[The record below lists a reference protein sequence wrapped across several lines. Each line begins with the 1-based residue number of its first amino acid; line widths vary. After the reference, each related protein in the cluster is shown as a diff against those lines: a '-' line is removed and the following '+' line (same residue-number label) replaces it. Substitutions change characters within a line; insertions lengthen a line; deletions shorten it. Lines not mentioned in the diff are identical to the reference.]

1 MNKKL
6 KIGILG
12 LIVVLVILIINFSTG
27 VKSAEKAIKLSSSKP
42 LSIIHEE
49 KTNRGS
55 IVFYETLGEDSLST
69 AFVRKSLGRYKVVY
83 DGVQGDVSLVA
94 KKFGL
99 SNMYFPTIEKTSLPI
114 YFGLIGNPEIDQVK
128 IMEKGRNVEGQAK
141 IIEAEGKKIWLV
153 YMNRFQGSD
162 FDIVG
167 LSSDGKEIVKID
179 GDISPYYADQKPF
192 KSTYQ

>member
-1 MNKKL
+1 MDKKL

-12 LIVVLVILIINFSTG
+12 LTVVLVILIINFSTG
-27 VKSAEKAIKLSSSKP
+27 VKSAEEAIKLSSSKP
-42 LSIIHEE
+42 TSIIHEE

-83 DGVQGDVSLVA
+83 DGVQGDISLVA

-192 KSTYQ
+192 KNTYQ

>member
-27 VKSAEKAIKLSSSKP
+27 IKSAEKAIKLSSSKP

>member
-1 MNKKL
+1 MDKKL

-12 LIVVLVILIINFSTG
+12 LTVALVILVINLSTG
-27 VKSAEKAIKLSSSKP
+27 VKSAEEAIKLSSSKP
-42 LSIIHEE
+42 ISIIHEE

-55 IVFYETLGEDSLST
+55 IVFYETLGEDSLYT

-83 DGVQGDVSLVA
+83 DGVQGDISLVA

-114 YFGLIGNPEIDQVK
+114 YFGLIGNSEIDQVK
-128 IMEKGRNVEGQAK
+128 IMEKGRNIEGQAK

>member
-1 MNKKL
+1 MDKNL

-12 LIVVLVILIINFSTG
+12 LTAVLVILVINFSTG
-27 VKSAEKAIKLSSSKP
+27 VKSAEEAIKRSSSKP
-42 LSIIHEE
+42 FSIIHEE

-69 AFVRKSLGRYKVVY
+69 AFVRKSLGRYKVIY
-83 DGVQGDVSLVA
+83 DGVQGDISLVA

-114 YFGLIGNPEIDQVK
+114 YFGLIGNSEIDQVK
-128 IMEKGRNVEGQAK
+128 IMEKGRNIEGQAK

-153 YMNRFQGSD
+153 YMNMFQGSD

-179 GDISPYYADQKPF
+179 GDTAPYYADQKPF
-192 KSTYQ
+192 KSTY

>member
-1 MNKKL
+1 MDKKL

-12 LIVVLVILIINFSTG
+12 LTAVLVILVINFSTG
-27 VKSAEKAIKLSSSKP
+27 VKSAEEAIKRSNSKP
-42 LSIIHEE
+42 FSIIHEE

-83 DGVQGDVSLVA
+83 DGVEGDISLVA

-128 IMEKGRNVEGQAK
+128 IMEKGRNIEGQAK
-141 IIEAEGKKIWLV
+141 IIEAEGKRIWLV
-153 YMNRFQGSD
+153 FMNRFQGSD
-162 FDIVG
+162 FDIIG

-179 GDISPYYADQKPF
+179 GDIAPYYADQKPF
-192 KSTYQ
+192 KSTYK

>member
-12 LIVVLVILIINFSTG
+12 LTVALVILVINFSAG
-27 VKSAEKAIKLSSSKP
+27 VKSAEEAIKLSSSKP

-83 DGVQGDVSLVA
+83 DGVEGDISLVA

-128 IMEKGRNVEGQAK
+128 IMEKGRNIEGQAK
-141 IIEAEGKKIWLV
+141 IIEAEGKRIWLV
-153 YMNRFQGSD
+153 FMNRFQGSD

-167 LSSDGKEIVKID
+167 LSSDGKEIVKVD

-192 KSTYQ
+192 KSTYK